1 MGNPSPVDSTEA
13 EVINIIMLKIA
24 HLESSIHMGGQELRI
39 LDQIRWMLKEG
50 HAAWLL
56 ARKDSAIY
64 KEACRMDLPAH
75 PISFRGSANPGAI
88 RAVQRFIKA
97 HGIQLLDC
105 HSASAASSALLA
117 RLLGTPIVRTLH
129 YDFKTD
135 PIHAYLLRHGSDHFI
150 TVSHWLADK
159 LKNSQCS
166 GQQMISVIPT
176 GIDLNKFD
184 PEVGDRSFRQE
195 FNISDKA
202 IVISAIAMIRPD
214 KGQKYLIRSVDRIVD
229 IHPETYFLIVG
240 SATRKDFLYEIQS
253 EIATLRHRDS
263 VILTGFRRDPQKIIA
278 ASDVIVNTS
287 LFEPRSQVIHQA
299 FAMKKL
305 VIASDTGGNQES
317 ISHGQT
323 GFLFRSESVE
333 NLSQTI
339 LTVLDHHKEQI
350 EQIRERAYQAAIL
363 EHGIDIM
370 MEKTINIYRKV
381 IETGRSLP
389 ELQRRRY
396 AHEELTSE

>member
-1 MGNPSPVDSTEA
+1 
-13 EVINIIMLKIA
+13 
-24 HLESSIHMGGQELRI
+24 
-39 LDQIRWMLKEG
+39 
-50 HAAWLL
+50 
-56 ARKDSAIY
+56 
-64 KEACRMDLPAH
+64 
-75 PISFRGSANPGAI
+75 
-88 RAVQRFIKA
+88 
-97 HGIQLLDC
+97 
-105 HSASAASSALLA
+105 
-117 RLLGTPIVRTLH
+117 
-129 YDFKTD
+129 
-135 PIHAYLLRHGSDHFI
+135 
-150 TVSHWLADK
+150 
-159 LKNSQCS
+159 
-166 GQQMISVIPT
+166 MISVIPT

-184 PEVGDRSFRQE
+184 PEVDDRSFRQE

-229 IHPETYFLIVG
+229 IRPETYFLSGG
-240 SATRKDFLYEIQS
+240 SAPRKDFLYEIQA
-253 EIATLRHRDS
+253 EIAPLRHRDS

-339 LTVLDHHKEQI
+339 LTVLDHHKERI
-350 EQIRERAYQAAIL
+350 EQIRERAYQTAIL
-363 EHGIDIM
+363 EHSIDIM
-370 MEKTINIYRKV
+370 MEKTLNIYRKV
-381 IETGRSLP
+381 IKTGRSLP
-389 ELQRRRY
+389 EWQRRRY
-396 AHEELTSE
+396 VHEELTSE